1 MYFFFLHI
9 SSLKLEIHVGSAVSF
24 LSFAIDGP
32 GLQYELIQPQTCTWE
47 PPRGLNPGNLQG
59 RGLTP
64 MEETH
69 ATAKHTKAQTVAYNL
84 CD

>member
-1 MYFFFLHI
+1 MYGFIVAAFDFVKSHLIKKSFLILYPCEDFFFLHI
-9 SSLKLEIHVGSAVSF
+9 SSLKLEIHVGSAASF

-59 RGLTP
+59 
-64 MEETH
+64 
-69 ATAKHTKAQTVAYNL
+69 
-84 CD
+84 